1 LQYAYLSY
9 EVLGPA
15 IFASAGGAFLLLY
28 LNDRK
33 QLAAL
38 RLAGAYLLSTIGFV
52 AVMLGDADLHKGYQV
67 AILFSLFSGHFL
79 LIWGVAS
86 LFGKDVPKLAFW
98 LAAVVVAGIAI
109 YSSSNGSLFWLR
121 YAAVSGF
128 IAFVDLMCCVLVWRA
143 RSHRV
148 DTVVAGLFLMQVL
161 VIANRTLLVLS
172 SGMDLSTHHAFKK
185 SAFAASMQTENAIF
199 AIAIGLALFARY
211 SVTLVK
217 QLQLLA
223 ETDPLTGLLNRR
235 AFEDRVQALRAS
247 SAPLS
252 TGLIICD
259 IDHFKRVTDRHGHE
273 VGDRALKAFSQL
285 LERETPETAICTRL
299 GGEEFCIL
307 LPGATDEMI
316 RLQATHLRGAV
327 ERLKIS
333 TKDDCLRLTASF
345 GYCRLDPD
353 CDLMT
358 AMADVDA
365 AVYQAKNDGRNLVRR
380 AGPAVHDADL
390 LQKTA

>member
-1 LQYAYLSY
+1 MQYAYLSY
-9 EVLGPA
+9 ELLGPA
-15 IFASAGGAFLLLY
+15 IFVSAGGAFLLLY
-28 LNDRK
+28 LHDRK
-33 QLAAL
+33 QRAAL
-38 RLAGAYLLSTIGFV
+38 GLAGAFLLSAFGFV
-52 AVMLGDADLHKGYQV
+52 AVMLGDADVHPAFQAV
-67 AILFSLFSGHFL
+67 ILSSLFSGHFL

-86 LFGKDVPKLAFW
+86 LFGKDVPQLAFW
-98 LAAVVVAGIAI
+98 LAAVLVASIAI
-109 YSSSNGSLFWLR
+109 YSTYNGSMFWLR

-128 IAFVDLMCCVLVWRA
+128 TAFVYLMCGALVWRA

-148 DTVVAGLFLMQVL
+148 DVVVAGLFLAQVL
-161 VIANRTLLVLS
+161 VTLNRIQLVES
-172 SGMDLSTHHAFKK
+172 SGLDLTTHHAFKS
-185 SAFAASMQTENAIF
+185 SAFAASMQTENAMF

-217 QLQLLA
+217 QLQRLA

-235 AFEDRVQALRAS
+235 AFEAKVQALRAS

-259 IDHFKRVTDRHGHE
+259 IDHFKRVNDRYGHE
-273 VGDRALKAFSQL
+273 VGDRSLKAFSRL
-285 LERETPETAICTRL
+285 LERETPDTAICTRL

-307 LPGATDEMI
+307 LAGATDEMI

-333 TKDDCLRLTASF
+333 TKDNCLRLTASF

-365 AVYQAKNDGRNLVRR
+365 AVYQAKNDGRNLVRG
-380 AGPAVHDADL
+380 ATSLSANSHQMQLA
-390 LQKTA
+390 